1 MSLLKDFL
9 KNKRKRNYL
18 LFFVFAGFVSVSFLM
33 KFDRGI
39 TIGKNFYIFARD
51 MALILPPAFILIG
64 LFEVWISREQVE
76 KSFGHT
82 SGIMKYVYAF
92 ALATTTVGG
101 TFVAFPLANSLYHKG
116 AGYEAVFTYVTA
128 ASLFMLPMSIMEASI
143 IGLKFTL
150 LRLGLSV
157 PLIIIGSIL
166 LKLYLEKRNYS
177 LPVVE

>member
-1 MSLLKDFL
+1 MGFL
-9 KNKRKRNYL
+9 KNKRRRNY
-18 LFFVFAGFVSVSFLM
+18 FFFFIFLGFVAVSFLL
-33 KFDRGI
+33 KFDTGI
-39 TIGKNFYIFARD
+39 AIGKNFSIFARD

-76 KSFGHT
+76 KSFGHK
-82 SGIMKYVYAF
+82 SGIMKYLYAF

-128 ASLFMLPMSIMEASI
+128 ASLFMIPMSIMEASI
-143 IGLKFTL
+143 LGLKFTL

-157 PLIIIGSIL
+157 PFIIIGANL
-166 LKLYLEKRNYS
+166 LKGYLVKRNYS